1 MGVMRRRVRM
11 DPKARRLALAIG
23 AGRVAMG
30 LGILLATRPAL
41 QRMGFGASDASGQA
55 LAKLGGGRDVA
66 LGAMTLAARDDRQAL
81 RTAILVSGACDA
93 ADAISLGLSAHR
105 PETRQ
110 AGIGGVIA
118 GSGAAAACVWAARR
132 LSD

>member
-1 MGVMRRRVRM
+1 MRRRAKM
-11 DPKARRLALAIG
+11 DPKARQLALAIG

-30 LGILLATRPAL
+30 LSILLATRPAL
-41 QRMGFGASDASGQA
+41 RKMGFGATDASGEA
-55 LAKLGGGRDVA
+55 LAKLGGGRDLA
-66 LGAMTLAARDDRQAL
+66 LGAMTLAARGDRQAL

-93 ADAISLGLSAHR
+93 ADALSLGLSAGK

-118 GSGAAAACVWAARR
+118 GSGAAAACVWAWKR
-132 LSD
+132 L

>member
-1 MGVMRRRVRM
+1 MGRGRKM
-11 DPKARRLALAIG
+11 DPKARQLALAIG

-30 LGILLATRPAL
+30 LSILLATRPAL
-41 QRMGFGASDASGQA
+41 IRMGFGATDASGEA

-93 ADAISLGLSAHR
+93 ADAVALGISARR

-118 GSGAAAACVWAARR
+118 GGGAAAACLWAWRR
-132 LSD
+132 LS

>member
-1 MGVMRRRVRM
+1 MRRRVKM
-11 DPKARRLALAIG
+11 DPKARQLALAIG
-23 AGRVAMG
+23 AGRMAMG
-30 LGILLATRPAL
+30 LGILFATRPAL
-41 QRMGFGASDASGQA
+41 RKMGFGATDASGEA
-55 LAKLGGGRDVA
+55 LAKLGGGRDLA

-93 ADAISLGLSAHR
+93 ADALSLGLSARR

-118 GSGAAAACVWAARR
+118 GGGAAAACVWAWR
-132 LSD
+132 LL

>member
-1 MGVMRRRVRM
+1 MRRGAKI
-11 DPKARRLALAIG
+11 DPKARQLALAIG

-30 LGILLATRPAL
+30 LSILLATRPAL
-41 QRMGFGASDASGQA
+41 RGMGFGATDASGEA

-81 RTAILVSGACDA
+81 RTVILVSGACDA
-93 ADAISLGLSAHR
+93 ADAVTLGLSAGH

-110 AGIGGVIA
+110 AGIGGIVA
-118 GSGAAAACVWAARR
+118 GSGAAAACLWAWRR
-132 LSD
+132 LR

>member
-1 MGVMRRRVRM
+1 MRRRVTM
-11 DPKARRLALAIG
+11 DPKARQLALAIG
-23 AGRVAMG
+23 AGRAAMG

-41 QRMGFGASDASGQA
+41 RRMGFGATDAPGEA

-93 ADAISLGLSAHR
+93 ADALALALAAQR

-118 GSGAAAACVWAARR
+118 GSGAAAACIWAWRR
-132 LSD
+132 L

>member
-1 MGVMRRRVRM
+1 MRRRTKM
-11 DPKARRLALAIG
+11 DPTARRLALAIG

-30 LGILLATRPAL
+30 FGILLATRQAL
-41 QRMGFGASDASGQA
+41 PKMGFGATDASGEA
-55 LAKLGGGRDVA
+55 LARLGGGRDVA
-66 LGAMTLAARDDRQAL
+66 LGAMTLASRGDRQAL

-93 ADAISLGLSAHR
+93 ADALSLGLSAGR

-118 GSGAAAACVWAARR
+118 GSGAAAACVWAWRR
-132 LSD
+132 L

>member
-1 MGVMRRRVRM
+1 M
-11 DPKARRLALAIG
+11 DPRARQLALAIG
-23 AGRVAMG
+23 AGRLAMG
-30 LGILLATRPAL
+30 LSILLATRPAL
-41 QRMGFGASDASGQA
+41 RKMGFGATDASGEA
-55 LAKLGGGRDVA
+55 LAKLGGGRDLA

-93 ADAISLGLSAHR
+93 ADALSLGISAGR

-132 LSD
+132 L

>member
-1 MGVMRRRVRM
+1 MRRRAKM
-11 DPKARRLALAIG
+11 DPKARQLALAIG

-30 LGILLATRPAL
+30 LSILLATRRVLPK
-41 QRMGFGASDASGQA
+41 MGFAATDPSGQA

-66 LGAMTLAARDDRQAL
+66 LGAMTLAARDDRAAL

-93 ADAISLGLSAHR
+93 ADAVALGLSAGR
-105 PETRQ
+105 PESRA

-118 GSGAAAACVWAARR
+118 GSGAAAACVWAWRR
-132 LSD
+132 L

>member
-1 MGVMRRRVRM
+1 MRRGAKM
-11 DPKARRLALAIG
+11 DPRARQLALAIG
-23 AGRVAMG
+23 AGRLAMG
-30 LGILLATRPAL
+30 LSILLATRPAL
-41 QRMGFGASDASGQA
+41 RKMGFGATDASGEA
-55 LAKLGGGRDVA
+55 LAKLGGGRDLA

-93 ADAISLGLSAHR
+93 ADALSLGISAGR

-132 LSD
+132 L